1 MLRYTAGF
9 GLGALNDADDDDMDV
24 YDTGDTSSSRRRMAF
39 QDDEDDDM
47 ITLGPSTQSSLK
59 RHDEK
64 KASNSVSLVNLPSTL
79 TSREAYG
86 EHRSVL
92 RLFTT
97 VDQYH
102 PALSCPQNPKS
113 KILGT

>member
-47 ITLGPSTQSSLK
+47 ITLGPSTQRSRK
-59 RHDEK
+59 RHDDK
-64 KASNSVSLVNLPSTL
+64 KASTSVSLVNSPTF
-79 TSREAYG
+79 TFREAYS
-86 EHRSVL
+86 EHRAAP
-92 RLFTT
+92 RLSTT
-97 VDQYH
+97 VDQCH
-102 PALSCPQNPKS
+102 PALPCPQNPKL